1 MQRFIVWGLAALLM
15 PLHLLLRITEPRHVT
30 INRLRRNGRT
40 WQKIANCYG
49 VSTTTARRWSCPADG
64 V

>member
-1 MQRFIVWGLAALLM
+1 MQRLIVWGLVALLM

-30 INRLRRNGRT
+30 INRLRRHGRT
-40 WQKIANCYG
+40 WQEIANCYG
-49 VSTTTARRWSCPADG
+49 VSTTTARRWSCPAGG

>member
-1 MQRFIVWGLAALLM
+1 MQRLIVWGLVALLM

-30 INRLRRNGRT
+30 INRLRRHGRT
-40 WQKIANCYG
+40 WQEIANCYG
-49 VSTTTARRWSCPADG
+49 VSTTTARRWAYPAGG